1 MSRRTARGLQA
12 FGAAGL
18 VIAAGLAVVGLVVAG
33 PFVGALAEFEDRRA
47 ELAQAVSAAS
57 GAVDATA
64 VAATDAGTSL
74 GDGETALR
82 DAAAVTGQ
90 LADATAGL
98 AVISGSFGETSSRS
112 RALSDEL
119 TRTADAL
126 RRNEADSEAAAG
138 QLRIL
143 AVSLQDLSDSLAQP
157 APGMPMGSWRLAL
170 ALLVLLVAALLG
182 WLGVAAVACFVIGRR
197 AIGTAT

>member
-1 MSRRTARGLQA
+1 MSRHAARGLEA
-12 FGAAGL
+12 FGVAGL
-18 VIAAGLAVVGLVVAG
+18 GIAIALAVVAIVVAG
-33 PFVGALAEFEDRRA
+33 PLVAALAEFEDHRA
-47 ELAQAVSAAS
+47 ELAQTVAAAS
-57 GAVDATA
+57 GAIDATA
-64 VAATDAGTSL
+64 VTATDAGTSL
-74 GDGETALR
+74 GDGEAALR

-98 AVISGSFGETSSRS
+98 AAISGSFAETSSRA

-143 AVSLQDLSDSLAQP
+143 AASLHDLSTSLAQP
-157 APGMPMGSWRLAL
+157 APAMPIGSWRLVL

-182 WLGVAAVACFVIGRR
+182 WLGIAAAACFVVGRR
-197 AIGTAT
+197 ALRTAP